1 MLIVYY
7 LFLAILQEKMFAEQ
21 ALAKERAAEMLQE
34 SEKKVAEQKQELNK
48 TTTLLKE
55 KENQVRNINIKS
67 QKIAAATQKLEIA
80 AATQKL
86 EIAAATQKLEID
98 AATKLESEKIA
109 ADLEMNKAYIG
120 SKASIHKAVD
130 YLRRSDYTW

>member
-1 MLIVYY
+1 MLIIS

-34 SEKKVAEQKQELNK
+34 SEKKVAEQKRQLEAAQEAAKELARRLA
-48 TTTLLKE
+48 TCEQVVVE

-80 AATQKL
+80 AATEL
-86 EIAAATQKLEID
+86 ESKKID
-98 AATKLESEKIA
+98 AARQLESERIA
-109 ADLEMNKAYIG
+109 AGVKELDRFGDE
-120 SKASIHKAVD
+120 
-130 YLRRSDYTW
+130 